1 MFAIPS
7 ANNKVLEATG
17 RIQDE
22 TLPFPFPCPVD
33 GDHNLRLSEAM
44 LHHLFNNWNAS
55 RLGLGPGHEWI
66 ARVSING
73 QIIGFSS

>member
-7 ANNKVLEATG
+7 ANNKGLEATR

-22 TLPFPFPCPVD
+22 TLLFPFPFSVD

-55 RLGLGPGHEWI
+55 RRGLGPGHEWI
-66 ARVSING
+66 ARVSIND
-73 QIIGFSS
+73 QIIGFSA